1 MENELKKLSRRE
13 LVDVIY
19 QLKKNEQRMQEEI
32 AALEAALSDK
42 RIRVEVAGSIA
53 QAAVDITQLFS
64 TAQTTA
70 DMYLQEIAAMKADTE
85 NECAAMIEQAKQ
97 QAAAIR
103 AQGEQNVAKRDAR
116 QPEQEPTW
124 QQLRDALKLTEFAD
138 TDEAREEKNDGE

>member
-97 QAAAIR
+97 QAAAIL

-116 QPEQEPTW
+116 QPAQEPTW